1 MQVEGFLNSIVQTQ
15 EHPALGP
22 ELQSVDGKQ
31 QAAEFSALLSEAK
44 ELSKENIEP
53 EVLMASLE
61 EEGQNLTKE
70 QKNILQS
77 VVLGNSINKSNESEL
92 SPQLNKVLGNVDGS
106 IESAELE
113 TEEVPFNVKSQDSNK
128 TKTALN
134 NLINNAESNLTDHT
148 NEVSHAKNF
157 FPQVTNK
164 EEATEFKNM
173 MQPKKSLAE
182 TAELKKMMQ
191 SNKSLAET
199 NKQANPALLNNLYVK
214 MTARTP
220 NAKPSFHDVNEI
232 INTNDNQ
239 SESELFLQNLKQGS
253 KSVSKGMN
261 NYLKG
266 QEVLDNTI
274 IKNNRSDFFNTSHN
288 LKTGELSTEMSKTAA
303 SLFDESMAEEGAV
316 TKAPATE
323 FSNIQL
329 NGLSTGVQ
337 KTNQTQQIQQT
348 NNTQVFDMSNV
359 DSSNA
364 AEVIDKISNY
374 VSQSRLQNTE
384 ELNLVVK
391 DNALGKFN
399 INVNKLKNQG
409 NVQLEITTMA
419 DEGHK
424 FFTENESDLVK
435 SLIKSGIKLTDVKV
449 TASGENQQT
458 NNDSRNSSG
467 KNSSEGQSQ
476 QFGSKDRNE
485 DADSQRRQSLW
496 EQYKER
502 VGA

>member
-1 MQVEGFLNSIVQTQ
+1 MQVEGFLNSLVQTQ

-22 ELQSVDGKQ
+22 NVQSVDGKQ
-31 QAAEFSALLSEAK
+31 QAAEFAALLSEAK

-70 QKNILQS
+70 QKSILQS
-77 VVLGNSINKSNESEL
+77 VVLGNSSEKSEL
-92 SPQLNKVLGNVDGS
+92 TSKLNQVLANTSSLEQEVELPRQELTQVTKPEVQTQNKNKVT
-106 IESAELE
+106 I
-113 TEEVPFNVKSQDSNK
+113 
-128 TKTALN
+128 N
-134 NLINNAESNLTDHT
+134 NLINNNDTSLANQMSE
-148 NEVSHAKNF
+148 EVSHAKNF
-157 FPQVTNK
+157 FPQVEKNIQNKQEVATNQLK
-164 EEATEFKNM
+164 QM
-173 MQPKKSLAE
+173 MQTSQ
-182 TAELKKMMQ
+182 Q
-191 SNKSLAET
+191 SMPTE
-199 NKQANPALLNNLYVK
+199 QANPALLNNLYVK

-220 NAKPSFHDVNEI
+220 NAKSSFHDVNEI
-232 INTNDNQ
+232 IDTNDTQ

-261 NYLKG
+261 NYLKE

-274 IKNNRSDFFNTSHN
+274 IKNNRGDFFNTSHN
-288 LKTGELSTEMSKTAA
+288 LKTGELSTEMSKGAA
-303 SLFDESMAEEGAV
+303 SLFEESMAEEGVV
-316 TKAPATE
+316 TKAPTTE

-337 KTNQTQQIQQT
+337 KTSQTQQIQQA
-348 NNTQVFDMSNV
+348 NNAEVFNMTNV
-359 DSSNA
+359 DASNK
-364 AEVIDKISNY
+364 AEMIDKISNY

-391 DNALGKFN
+391 HDSLGQFN
-399 INVNKLKNQG
+399 INVNKMKNQS
-409 NVQLEITTMA
+409 NVQLEIMTMA

-458 NNDSRNSSG
+458 NNDSKNSSG
-467 KNSSEGQSQ
+467 DNSAEGKSQ
-476 QFGSKDRNE
+476 QFAGKDRHE
-485 DADSQRRQSLW
+485 DADSQRRQTLW

-502 VGA
+502 MGA